1 MIKYIFLILLISIN
15 QCSFNSNS
23 KFWTKEKKVEQ
34 LSKNV
39 KKIFEDEKVINKE
52 LNENITVKIPKNISN
67 NFNLLSN
74 NLEIKNLNF
83 NIKKTSKFK
92 FSKIENFNYFEPELV
107 FDGNNFI
114 YFDDKGNIIKFGRDF
129 KIIWKKNF
137 YSKQEKKNKPIL
149 SFTVA
154 NNTLIIFD
162 NLSKIYA
169 VNLITGNLIWSKKNK
184 NPFNSQIKV
193 FNNKIYAI
201 DMSNILRCY
210 SLLDGSELWQFKS
223 EDTFLKSTKRNSLII
238 SDDKIFFNNSL
249 GDVIAIDAK
258 SGLLLWQIP
267 TQSSLIYE
275 NAFNLVMSDLVSDNK
290 NIIFSNNRNEFY
302 SLNMINGFLNWKQKI
317 NSSVRPIFYDQFIF
331 TISDEG
337 YFFVIDGKTGN
348 VIRITDIFNIFGKNK
363 RENIKPIGFVATLNK
378 LILSTSNGRVIVI
391 DIKNGKVDSI
401 FKIDNERV
409 SRPFIFDNKIILVK
423 NNSIIKLN

>member
-39 KKIFEDEKVINKE
+39 KKIFEDEKVINKQ

-169 VNLITGNLIWSKKNK
+169 VNLITGNLIWSKRNK

>member
-169 VNLITGNLIWSKKNK
+169 VNLITGNLIWSKRNK

-337 YFFVIDGKTGN
+337 YFFVMDGKTGN
-348 VIRITDIFNIFGKNK
+348 VIRITDIFNIFEKNK

-401 FKIDNERV
+401 FKIDSERV
-409 SRPFIFDNKIILVK
+409 SSPFIFDNKIILVK